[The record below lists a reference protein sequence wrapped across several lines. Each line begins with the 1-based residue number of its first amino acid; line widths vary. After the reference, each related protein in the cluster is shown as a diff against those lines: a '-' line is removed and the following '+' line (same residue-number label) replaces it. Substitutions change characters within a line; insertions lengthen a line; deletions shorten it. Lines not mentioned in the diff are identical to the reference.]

1 MNPYQAKSL
10 NNGVKGM
17 LVEIKTADKVLVT
30 FNKELKQVRNAKTG
44 RFMKST
50 VADVIA
56 VQNYFTKQEK
66 KIIDYSNIAIAISFI
81 LIVSMI
87 PALSLLNFATL
98 EIASQ
103 VEFIFAT
110 LLNGALLTFSAFMS
124 KIIITDLLKDIK

>member
-1 MNPYQAKSL
+1 
-10 NNGVKGM
+10 M

-66 KIIDYSNIAIAISFI
+66 KTIDYSNIAIAISFI